1 MERRGATRFRLRLAV
16 ALTWKDNGGAVE
28 GSEGHSR
35 DLNSRG
41 IYVNSIRTPPLGAHV
56 EMNVFLPQMGSPTRP
71 AELHAQGRVVRI
83 DPPISPSQAGGF
95 AAMNHTMILR
105 DSQGRVLDDKQSWKD
120 IGFEDGNEK
129 E

>member
-1 MERRGATRFRLRLAV
+1 
-16 ALTWKDNGGAVE
+16 
-28 GSEGHSR
+28 
-35 DLNSRG
+35 
-41 IYVNSIRTPPLGAHV
+41 
-56 EMNVFLPQMGSPTRP
+56 MNVFLPQMGSPTRP

-83 DPPISPSQAGGF
+83 DPPIPPSRAGGF